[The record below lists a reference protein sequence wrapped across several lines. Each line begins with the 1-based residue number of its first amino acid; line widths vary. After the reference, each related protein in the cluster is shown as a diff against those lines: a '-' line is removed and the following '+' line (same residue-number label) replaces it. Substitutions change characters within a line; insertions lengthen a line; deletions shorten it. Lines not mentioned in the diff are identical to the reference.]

1 MASKISMSNIPAMNH
16 VAYSSG
22 SMVPRSHSSGQVCL
36 PKKRTETTTPRSKSL
51 VSSLIT
57 PTMSTKLAKTSSG
70 TSSSCLAHRWREVQG
85 CNNWEG
91 LVEPLHPFL
100 QREIIRYGEFV
111 TACYEAFDLNPKSK
125 RYLTCK
131 YGKKSLFR
139 EVGMG
144 NSGYEVTKYIYA
156 TPDVN
161 IPIQNEPSC
170 GRWIGYVAVSSD
182 DAVRRLGRRDIVITF
197 RGTVT
202 NPEWI
207 SNFMSSLAP
216 ARLDPNNP
224 RPEVKVES
232 GFLSLYT
239 SDESDNKFGLG
250 SCREQLLSEVSRLV
264 NRYRGEELSISLAGH
279 SMGSS
284 LALLLAYDIAELG
297 LNRLGPKLDVPV
309 TVFSFGGPRVGNSS
323 FKERCEE
330 LGVKVLRI
338 ANVNDPITK
347 LPGVLLNENFRVFG
361 GRYEFPWSCSCYEHV
376 GVEIPLDFFNM
387 QNPSCVHDLGSY
399 ISLLK
404 CFKREDV
411 QKDEE
416 DFLDRARE
424 SILSRALN
432 INMEPLK
439 NAANNVVNLVQSRRT
454 EFLMD
459 DTILGLMNSFALYIL
474 L

>member
-36 PKKRTETTTPRSKSL
+36 PKKRSTETTTPRSKSL

-57 PTMSTKLAKTSSG
+57 PTMSAKLAKTSSG
-70 TSSSCLAHRWREVQG
+70 TSSTSSCLAHRWREVQG

-100 QREIIRYGEFV
+100 RQEIIRYGEFV

-197 RGTVT
+197 RGNSDKPGVDIKFHELTGT
-202 NPEWI
+202 QQ
-207 SNFMSSLAP
+207 
-216 ARLDPNNP
+216 
-224 RPEVKVES
+224 
-232 GFLSLYT
+232 
-239 SDESDNKFGLG
+239 DESDNRFGLG
-250 SCREQLLSEVSRLV
+250 QLPRTAPVRSIEAREQ
-264 NRYRGEELSISLAGH
+264 
-279 SMGSS
+279 
-284 LALLLAYDIAELG
+284 
-297 LNRLGPKLDVPV
+297 
-309 TVFSFGGPRVGNSS
+309 
-323 FKERCEE
+323 
-330 LGVKVLRI
+330 
-338 ANVNDPITK
+338 
-347 LPGVLLNENFRVFG
+347 
-361 GRYEFPWSCSCYEHV
+361 
-376 GVEIPLDFFNM
+376 
-387 QNPSCVHDLGSY
+387 
-399 ISLLK
+399 
-404 CFKREDV
+404 V
-411 QKDEE
+411 Q
-416 DFLDRARE
+416 R
-424 SILSRALN
+424 
-432 INMEPLK
+432 
-439 NAANNVVNLVQSRRT
+439 
-454 EFLMD
+454 
-459 DTILGLMNSFALYIL
+459 
-474 L
+474 